1 MKANARTALIN
12 LVGALAMPA
21 VIVLTIVNG
30 VDGLLDVVL
39 IALAAIAASGF
50 GYNFVRNVR
59 SM

>member
-1 MKANARTALIN
+1 ML
-12 LVGALAMPA
+12 A

-39 IALAAIAASGF
+39 IVLAAIAASGF
-50 GYNFVRNVR
+50 GYNFFRNVR